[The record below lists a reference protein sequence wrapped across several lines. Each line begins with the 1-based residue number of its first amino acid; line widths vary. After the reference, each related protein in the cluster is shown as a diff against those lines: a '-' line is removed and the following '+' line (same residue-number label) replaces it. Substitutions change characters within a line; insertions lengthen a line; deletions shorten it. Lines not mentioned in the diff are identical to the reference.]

1 MLTGGRGGL
10 RGARRGRHP
19 ARGPAAGG
27 GGGILTN
34 KPSYTPPR
42 QTHALAT
49 SPHAVSAK

>member
-19 ARGPAAGG
+19 APASAGG
-27 GGGILTN
+27 VGGILTN